1 MKNIVC
7 AGRETKT
14 KKVIEGEMHKFLDNK
29 NVCKIA
35 KITEIK
41 IITHVDLMANACKF
55 YDLFNE

>member
-1 MKNIVC
+1 MQ
-7 AGRETKT
+7 
-14 KKVIEGEMHKFLDNK
+14 KFLDSK

-41 IITHVDLMANACKF
+41 IITHVDLMANSCKL